1 MAYIDFSRAFDSVSH
16 EKLFARLYIYG
27 IQGDL
32 LCWIRNFFVGR
43 SHHTKV
49 GLCLSDVVALLSGV
63 IQGSGIG
70 PLMFLIYIDDLAK
83 LGYLSDKESQPNCL
97 LMMLRCIL
105 MSLVTVYICRRHLI
119 SLLVGL
125 RNGSCL
131 YLWVS
136 AVYSL
141 SIVFTTEFA
150 IIWMALSYHKVTY
163 AATLV
168 LPSRPTCHRRNISV
182 K

>member
-1 MAYIDFSRAFDSVSH
+1 VAYIDFSRAVDSVSH
-16 EKLFARLYIYG
+16 EKLFAHLYIGLYG

-32 LCWIRNFFVGR
+32 LCWIRNFFVGQ
-43 SHHTKV
+43 SHQTKV

-105 MSLVTVYICRRHLI
+105 KLMSPVTAYICRRHLI

-125 RNGSCL
+125 RNGNCL
-131 YLWVS
+131 YL
-136 AVYSL
+136 
-141 SIVFTTEFA
+141 
-150 IIWMALSYHKVTY
+150 
-163 AATLV
+163 
-168 LPSRPTCHRRNISV
+168 
-182 K
+182 